1 MNLITER
8 TQRLVLAELTRKEAL
23 KDVSFF
29 RQRVEVEPTSA
40 NRQSLADAEAMVAF
54 CEGEISIWS

>member
-29 RQRVEVEPTSA
+29 RQRVEVEPTKE

>member
-8 TQRLVLAELTRKEAL
+8 TKRLVLAEMNLKDAK

-29 RQRVEVEPTSA
+29 RQRVEVEPTES